1 MQEIEEIL
9 IAHPFFKGIEP
20 DDIELISRCASNTQ
34 FRAGEFLFREGQ
46 EADRFYV
53 IRHGK
58 VTVETFV
65 PGRGPITLQT
75 IAPGDVIGWSWL
87 FPPYKWN
94 FDARSLDVTRAIMFD
109 AKCLRGKCEE
119 DHNLGYL
126 LMQRFAHIIMD
137 RLQATRFQLLELK
150 F

>member
-1 MQEIEEIL
+1 MESIVEVL
-9 IAHPFFKGIEP
+9 TGHHFFKGLEP
-20 DDIELISRCASNTQ
+20 DQIELMAGCASNVQ
-34 FRAGEFLFREGQ
+34 FRPGEFIFREGEDANQ
-46 EADRFYV
+46 FYV

-75 IAPGDVIGWSWL
+75 IVPGDVIGWSWL

-94 FDARSLDVTRAIMFD
+94 FDARALDVTRATIFD
-109 AKCLRGKCEE
+109 GKCLRTKCEA
-119 DHNLGYL
+119 DHHLGYE

-137 RLQATRFQLLELK
+137 RLQTTRMQLLELK

>member
-1 MQEIEEIL
+1 MQNIEEVL
-9 IAHPFFKGIEP
+9 AEHHFFKGLGLSNIQ
-20 DDIELISRCASNTQ
+20 LIAGCASNVQ
-34 FRAGEFLFREGQ
+34 FRAGEFLFREGE
-46 EADRFYV
+46 EANHFYV

-75 IAPGDVIGWSWL
+75 IGPGDVIGWSWL

-94 FDARSLDVTRAIMFD
+94 FDARALDVTRATSFD
-109 AKCLRGKCEE
+109 GKCLRSKCDE
-119 DHNLGYL
+119 DHSLGYL
-126 LMQRFAHIIMD
+126 LMERFAHIIMD
-137 RLQATRFQLLELK
+137 RLQATRVQLLDLK